1 MEVKIKTDGEDWHL
15 HPEGAEKRALAWT
28 AVCCVDG
35 LTRDARS
42 RSDDRPAVAHQ
53 QEGFS

>member
-42 RSDDRPAVAHQ
+42 RSDDRTAVAHQ